1 MKILRLATAALFISA
16 TLARAETV
24 WDMHINFPAG
34 NFDTQNAMRFADEVK
49 AATNGEVVINVMAG
63 GSLGLKGPE
72 VMGALRD
79 GIVQVAH
86 FHLDTAVGDAPFLG
100 IQGLPYLTRGFADA
114 ARLDALAAPVYAR
127 IAEANNQQFLYSVF
141 WPGAHLYT
149 RNPVATVDDLKSQKI
164 RTANKSSTDFF
175 NALGASA
182 VLMPWSDALVALASG
197 GLDGIATSATSGVD
211 GKFWEFMGAIN
222 TISYLNPT
230 AVVAVNLDA
239 LNALPPEHRQAVLDV
254 AARLQPEFR
263 AAAETEDASRLK
275 ELAGAGMN
283 VSEPGPEFSAA
294 LEEAAKS
301 QWDDFAASAGD
312 DARQV
317 LDAYLAQ

>member
-1 MKILRLATAALFISA
+1 MTLRIA
-16 TLARAETV
+16 TLALFLSATVSQAETV

-34 NFDTQNAMRFADEVK
+34 NFDTQNAMRFAEEVK
-49 AATNGEVVINVMAG
+49 TATDGEVIINVMAG

-72 VMGALRD
+72 VMGAVRD
-79 GIVQVAH
+79 GIVPIAH
-86 FHLDTAVGDAPFLG
+86 YHLDTAVGDAPFLG
-100 IQGLPYLTRGFADA
+100 IQGLPYLTRGFEDA
-114 ARLDALAAPVYAR
+114 ARLDALAAPVYNK
-127 IAEANNQQFLYSVF
+127 IAEQNNQQILYSVF

-149 RNPVATVDDLKSQKI
+149 KDPVTGVADLAGQKI

-175 NALGASA
+175 SALGASA

-239 LNALPPEHRQAVLDV
+239 LNALSEEHRTAVV
-254 AARLQPEFR
+254 EAAARLQGDFR
-263 AAAETEDASRLK
+263 AVAEEEDRGRLA
-275 ELAGAGMN
+275 ELGEAGMN
-283 VSEPGPEFSAA
+283 VSAPSEEFSAA
-294 LEEAAKS
+294 LEEAARS
-301 QWDDFAASAGD
+301 QWDAFAEAAGA
-312 DARQV
+312 DARAV
-317 LDAYLAQ
+317 LDAYLAE